1 MFFMQS
7 QLGLVVAIIAFH
19 PLIVFVLTS
28 KKMDANQK
36 GILGGIGG
44 SVFDYRRCYRFR
56 FQSALC
62 GGII

>member
-19 PLIVFVLTS
+19 PLIIFVLTS

-36 GILGGIGG
+36 GILGGIAGLSLIIAG
-44 SVFDYRRCYRFR
+44 VTGFEFNPPSVEE
-56 FQSALC
+56 
-62 GGII
+62 